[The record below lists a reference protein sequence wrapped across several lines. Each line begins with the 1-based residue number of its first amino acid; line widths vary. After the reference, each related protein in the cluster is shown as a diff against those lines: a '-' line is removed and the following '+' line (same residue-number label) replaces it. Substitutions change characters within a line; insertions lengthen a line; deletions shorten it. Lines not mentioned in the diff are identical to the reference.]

1 MLRCPL
7 ISLLIVFG
15 FFAGWTVGSNIAA
28 LAGLE
33 FRSLWGAFALGVI
46 GAYAGWRVRRRAFD
60 LLADPG
66 LELVGAPVD
75 PRSLGRQR
83 LAVII
88 APGAIIAAAG
98 IWFVKTSEFTPLW
111 ASIVACAG
119 LALALSARGGA
130 VAPGLGQGSGPRH
143 LAFGLLLATIASL
156 YFFSSAPDGDDAFY
170 LNLPVGLKN
179 AQGPLFAGDTT
190 LGETGW
196 PLLGSNYK
204 VEALPT
210 LAAALSAVTGLPVI
224 VVAHAVLPALW
235 CVMLA
240 SAAYVMFFAFFR
252 RDWLWGAL
260 LYVLLLVGLGWS
272 FQSYGLHGIV
282 RLFHGKAVWVSILAP
297 LLFFVTYAALR
308 RRSAAGAFLA
318 MGLQIS
324 ALGATANAIYLAPL
338 AMGLVCA
345 ARFFDFGRPAT
356 TTDRLFPAL
365 FLATSAYN
373 LLIGLVLLATDPP
386 TPMQK
391 FDAPIETGVWSLFSN
406 KILLAIFV
414 GAAGLAALAALVDRR
429 WRFATLYAG
438 AFFLFAVN
446 PALWDLY
453 SDYVTGNLSFRL
465 FWAAPFPMLLAVGA
479 MTLTAWAARV
489 ARPAAV
495 VAALG
500 LAVSPVSS
508 LHVASFGFSP
518 LKTDDAAY
526 GAAVEAA
533 REAGSGRVL
542 AAADVARWLPT
553 FEAAP
558 RLVYVRADYLEQQR
572 SRAPAGDLDWRMTLH
587 DWVNGRAPLA
597 STNLT
602 ALLRGHCVTTII
614 LDRDNSSFGTLAA
627 QLVELG
633 AFAAGSTN
641 RYARYALDQN
651 CTGH

>member
-1 MLRCPL
+1 MLRYPL
-7 ISLLIVFG
+7 ICMLIVFG
-15 FFAGWTVGSNIAA
+15 FFAGWTVGSNFAA

-33 FRSLWGAFALGVI
+33 FRSLWGAFALGAA
-46 GAYAGWRVRRRAFD
+46 GAYGAWRARARAFD

-66 LELVGAPVD
+66 LEIVGAPVD
-75 PRSLGRQR
+75 PQSLGRER
-83 LAVII
+83 LALVFVL
-88 APGAIIAAAG
+88 GAVIAAAG
-98 IWFVKTSEFTPLW
+98 LWFVKTSSYAPLW
-111 ASIVACAG
+111 ASIVASAG
-119 LALALSARGGA
+119 LALAFSVRDAGP
-130 VAPGLGQGSGPRH
+130 APAGNGPGPRH
-143 LAFGLLLATIASL
+143 LGFAVLLAAIVLL
-156 YFFSSAPDGDDAFY
+156 YFLTSAPDGDDAFY
-170 LNLPVGLKN
+170 LNLPVGLKS
-179 AQGPLFAGDTT
+179 AHGPMFAGDTT

-204 VEALPT
+204 VESLPT

-240 SAAYVMFFAFFR
+240 SAAYVIFFSFFR
-252 RDWLWGAL
+252 RDWLWGAS

-308 RRSAAGAFLA
+308 RKSAAGAFLA
-318 MGLQIS
+318 LGLQIS

-345 ARFFDFGRPAT
+345 ARFFDFGGPARPSG
-356 TTDRLFPAL
+356 RVFHAL

-373 LLIGLVLLATDPP
+373 LVVGLVLLATDPP

-391 FDAPIETGVWSLFSN
+391 FEAPIETAVWSLFSN

-438 AFFLFAVN
+438 AFFLFVLN
-446 PALWDLY
+446 PALWKPY

-479 MTLTAWAARV
+479 MTLTAAAARI
-489 ARPAAV
+489 ARPAAL
-495 VAALG
+495 VAASV
-500 LAVSPVSS
+500 LAVSPISS
-508 LHVASFGFSP
+508 LHVASLGFAP
-518 LKTDDAAY
+518 VKTEKAAY
-526 GAAVEAA
+526 GVAIEAA
-533 REAGSGRVL
+533 RAAGNGRIL
-542 AAADVARWLPT
+542 AASDVALWLPT
-553 FEAAP
+553 LETPP

-587 DWVNGRAPLA
+587 DWVNGRAQLA
-597 STNLT
+597 STDLA
-602 ALLRGHCVTTII
+602 ALLRVHCITTII
-614 LDRDNSSFGTLAA
+614 LDRHNSSFGTHGE
-627 QLVELG
+627 QLIEIG
-633 AFAAGSTN
+633 ADLAGSNN
-641 RYARYALDQN
+641 RHARYALDQN
-651 CTGH
+651 CASG